1 MDARR
6 QADTTETTT
15 TETPAPATPKRERG
29 TTTDG
34 VKAGQ
39 LFEKLTQLDADEQAE
54 LAASPADIRA
64 KFEDRRAKAQAKY
77 PESVR
82 LLAGKMRAKT

>member
-1 MDARR
+1 
-6 QADTTETTT
+6 ETTA
-15 TETPAPATPKRERG
+15 APAVKRDRG

-54 LAASPADIRA
+54 LAASPSDIRSR
-64 KFEDRRAKAQAKY
+64 FDERRARALAAA
-77 PESVR
+77 PEEVR
-82 LLAGKMRAKT
+82 RLVEKMRAP